1 MITRCLLPALLP
13 LLLFPRLV
21 VCGDL
26 PQHGYSL
33 FDRIFSKPAGNGYV
47 HDVPYPFEDLLQRI
61 EHRLPGYA
69 PDSGSPLVKVLIP
82 RGRSLQREAARPH
95 YYEFPRIVVALDQD
109 SRTPALVKNRLFL
122 GYQEKSQSIEVI
134 SYNEAAGRF
143 DFQIVENYAAGKKP
157 RVRYANRSLCTSCHQ
172 NAATIFARPRW
183 RESNFNNQVAE
194 RIAAYHKSFHGI
206 EVWADKG
213 DAARFDFATDQA
225 GLLEAYQKVWQ
236 NGCDASEDENRNRAC
251 RAGLFLAVLQ
261 QAIAAIPRPKY
272 RSALIEKTLLPLLQ
286 QSWQRRW
293 PDGMPVPSADID
305 DREPP
310 TDTDEDRLHPLQ
322 DPLNLRPLLANWSYK
337 PALRRSIQGIG
348 EQFLLY
354 QDLVYLN
361 KLLVR
366 QIREGRVPRQTLRGS
381 CSLEFRHAATQI
393 EWTYVDCSFINA
405 GDTRI
410 TIEGEISKADG
421 SPGPGQGKLLITGT
435 AGWARVQAFAS
446 LDKPDQYLLRLEL
459 RNTNRRLA
467 ARLWD
472 NRIIT
477 DFKIELPVSPPQPG
491 TLLDASLE
499 LSDDLGAV
507 EAAIESMLAD
517 AASGRH
523 DLFEKKPIQG
533 VGLMQALLKKLGD
546 ERGYADLL
554 PTPQGLPQV
563 VQHESAALADGAHDP
578 LSTGSALQ
586 VMYRFCAGCHS
597 GNAPMPPGFLH
608 GDSATIEARLQ
619 QCAPRIS
626 HRLSMWQKD
635 AQHWKKSPMPPPA
648 SLAMNQVDPEWW
660 RNSEELRRLQD
671 YIRDL
676 LPAATAALVETQNY
690 DTLPRCYNG

>member
-1 MITRCLLPALLP
+1 MITRCLLLALLT
-13 LLLFPRLV
+13 LLLFPRLGTS
-21 VCGDL
+21 GDL
-26 PQHGYSL
+26 PQSGYSL
-33 FDRIFSKPAGNGYV
+33 FDRIFSKPAGKGYV

-69 PDSGSPLVKVLIP
+69 PDTGSPLVKVLIP
-82 RGRSLQREAARPH
+82 RGRSLQREAARPR

-109 SRTPALVKNRLFL
+109 SKTPALVKNRLFL

-143 DFQIVENYAAGKKP
+143 DFQIVEDYAAGKTP

-194 RIAAYHKSFHGI
+194 RIAAYHKSYHGI

-225 GLLEAYQKVWQ
+225 GLLEAYQRVWQ
-236 NGCDASEDENRNRAC
+236 NGCDASADENRNRAC

-272 RSALIEKTLLPLLQ
+272 RSALIEQTLLPLLQ

-310 TDTDEDRLHPLQ
+310 TEADPDPLNPLQ

-361 KLLVR
+361 KLLVQ
-366 QIREGRVPRQTLRGS
+366 QIGEGRVPRQTLRGS

-393 EWTYVDCSFINA
+393 EWTYVDCSFVNA

-410 TIEGEISKADG
+410 TVEGEISKPDG
-421 SPGPGQGKLLITGT
+421 STEPGQGKLLITGT

-446 LDKPDQYLLRLEL
+446 LDKTDKDRLRLDL

-477 DFKIELPVSPPQPG
+477 DFAIELPVSPPQPG
-491 TLLDASLE
+491 APLDASLE

-517 AASGRH
+517 AANGQH
-523 DLFEKKPIQG
+523 DLFDRNPIQG
-533 VGLMQALLKKLGD
+533 ARLMQALLKKLGD
-546 ERGYADLL
+546 ERAYADLL
-554 PTPQGLPQV
+554 PMPHGLPQV
-563 VQHESAALADGAHDP
+563 AQRELAALAGAEHDP
-578 LSTGSALQ
+578 ASAGSALQ

-597 GNAPMPPGFLH
+597 GNAPVPPGFLH
-608 GDSATIEARLQ
+608 GDSATIEARLH
-619 QCAPRIS
+619 QCAPRIAR
-626 HRLSMWQKD
+626 RLSMWQRD
-635 AQHWKKSPMPPPA
+635 AYQWQKSPMPPPA
-648 SLAMNQVDPEWW
+648 SLTMNQVDPEWW
-660 RNSEELRRLQD
+660 RNSEALRKLQD
-671 YIRDL
+671 YIRGL
-676 LPAATAALVETQNY
+676 LPAASAAVLETQNY
-690 DTLPRCYNG
+690 EQLPQCYDG